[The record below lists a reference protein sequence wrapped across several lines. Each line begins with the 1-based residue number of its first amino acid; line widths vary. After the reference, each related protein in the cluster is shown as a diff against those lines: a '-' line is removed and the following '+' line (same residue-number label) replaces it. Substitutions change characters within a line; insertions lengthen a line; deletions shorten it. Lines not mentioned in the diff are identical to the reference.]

1 MEKSLESVHF
11 VKLSF
16 IFESCFKGVE
26 KKRRQVSRQLT
37 ALQNPLIHSYDS
49 RNPPQKIW
57 TI

>member
-26 KKRRQVSRQLT
+26 KREDKFQD
-37 ALQNPLIHSYDS
+37 N
-49 RNPPQKIW
+49 
-57 TI
+57 